1 MTLRRWMLRGG
12 KILLLLA
19 LLPMVGCAGP
29 RLGSR
34 LLGRTQPSATEQAS
48 YVTGRMPLPSQQA
61 VARPQSVNIP
71 PEGQYDA
78 RTVSDIRRRA
88 GDFFMRPHAGG
99 CSS

>member
-1 MTLRRWMLRGG
+1 MTIRRWTLGFG
-12 KILLLLA
+12 KIVLMLA
-19 LLPMVGCAGP
+19 LLPLVGCAGP

-34 LLGRTQPSATEQAS
+34 LLGRNQPSAAEEAS
-48 YVTGRMPLPSQQA
+48 YVAGQMPLPSQQA
-61 VARPQSVNIP
+61 ARPESVNIP

-88 GDFFMRPHAGG
+88 GDFFMRPHPAG

>member
-1 MTLRRWMLRGG
+1 MTLRRWILGCV
-12 KILLLLA
+12 KILLMLA

-34 LLGRTQPSATEQAS
+34 LLGRTQPSASEQAR
-48 YVTGRMPLPSQQA
+48 YVAGQMPMPSQQA
-61 VARPQSVNIP
+61 AARPQSVNMP

-88 GDFFMRPHAGG
+88 GDFFMRPHPAG